1 MKLTM
6 LGTGL
11 PMPNPARKGP
21 SQVVSLADTHVLVD
35 CGPGAVH
42 RLSEAHVMPRNI
54 HHVMI
59 THHHADHYLDLGY
72 FILVRWLM
80 GVDRPLQVYG
90 PQGQKRMIEGLL
102 GLHEFDF
109 RNRLGVMA
117 PNRQLPDICVTE
129 FEEGRVAEISGMKV
143 SAFVT
148 PHLPEGHSFGFRFD
162 SRDKTIVLSGD
173 TAPSENV
180 IRHAHGA
187 DILVHECVD
196 SRKSNLSSSPA
207 FASPEERLKHM
218 AAIHTFPEFLG
229 PIARDASVK
238 TLVTTHMVPASV
250 PEELTATIARDFSGE
265 IIIGEDLMQIER

>member
-21 SQVVSLADTHVLVD
+21 SQVISLADTHVLVD

-42 RLSEAHVMPRNI
+42 RLSEAHIMPRDI

-90 PQGQKRMIEGLL
+90 PQGQKLMIERLL
-102 GLHEFDF
+102 ALHDFDF

-117 PNRQLPDICVTE
+117 PNRTLPNICVTE
-129 FEEGRVAEISGMKV
+129 FEEGPIAEISGMKV
-143 SAFVT
+143 GAFVT
-148 PHLPEGHSFGFRFD
+148 PHLPDGLSFGFRFE

-196 SRKSNLSSSPA
+196 SRKSNLSASPA
-207 FASPEERLKHM
+207 FASAEERLKHM

-250 PEELTATIARDFSGE
+250 PEELMATIARDFSGE

>member
-21 SQVVSLADTHVLVD
+21 SQLISLGDAHILAD

-42 RLSEAHVMPRNI
+42 RLSEARITPRDI
-54 HHVMI
+54 DHVMI

-72 FILVRWLM
+72 FILIRWLM
-80 GVDRPLQVYG
+80 GVDRTLHVYG
-90 PQGQKRMIEGLL
+90 PHGQRQMIERLMT
-102 GLHEFDF
+102 LHDFDF

-117 PNRQLPDICVTE
+117 PGRSLPDIRVVE
-129 FEEGRVAEISGMKV
+129 FEQGPVAEIGGMKV

-148 PHLPEGHSFGFRFD
+148 PHLPEGLSFGFRFE

-196 SRKSNLSSSPA
+196 SRKSNLSASPA
-207 FASPEERLKHM
+207 FASPEERLRHM

-229 PIARDASVK
+229 AIARDASVK

-250 PEELTATIARDFSGE
+250 PEELSNIIARDFRGE
-265 IIIGEDLMQIER
+265 ILIGEDLMQIER

>member
-1 MKLTM
+1 VKLTM

-21 SQVVSLADTHVLVD
+21 SQVISLGGVHILAD

-42 RLSEAHVMPRNI
+42 RLSEARIMPRDI
-54 HHVMI
+54 DHVMI

-80 GVDRPLQVYG
+80 GVDRTLHVYG
-90 PQGQKRMIEGLL
+90 PQGQKQMIERLL
-102 GLHEFDF
+102 ALQDFDF
-109 RNRLGVMA
+109 RNRLDVMA
-117 PNRQLPDICVTE
+117 PGRALPDIAVIE
-129 FEEGRVAEISGMKV
+129 FEEGPVAEIGGIKV

-148 PHLPEGHSFGFRFD
+148 PHLPDGLSYGFCFQSQDR
-162 SRDKTIVLSGD
+162 KIVLSGD

-180 IRHAHGA
+180 IRNAHRA

-196 SRKSNLSSSPA
+196 SRKSNLSGSPA
-207 FASPEERLKHM
+207 FASPQERLRHM

-229 PIARDASVK
+229 AIARDAKAK
-238 TLVTTHMVPASV
+238 TLVTTHMVPASI
-250 PEELTATIARDFSGE
+250 PQELRAIIMQDFDGE
-265 IIIGEDLMQIER
+265 VLIGEDLMQVER